1 MKHRFSLD
9 DLISGTPE
17 YVDLKGSERKEL
29 PAGSRRIGVADPHHI
44 TTVTIQVRSRA
55 KPDELDAAFK
65 RMARQPVGRRKYLS
79 HEQLT
84 KRFGASAKD
93 LDAVE
98 DFAGQFGLNVL
109 QRDPGNQTLVLR
121 GRVEDFSRAFQVKL
135 YEYRKAGTTFRGRT
149 GFVRIPKQLEDVIIA
164 VSGLDNRPMRHKPRS
179 HAAIDTQAP
188 RILTFTGK
196 DLAEQYRF
204 PAANPS
210 NGRPLDGKGQTI
222 AIIELGGGYLPKDV
236 EAYFQKH
243 KIAKPSVV
251 AVSVDRRL
259 NLPKSQISEVIMDIE
274 VLGAVAPGARQVVYF
289 GAPSAKGLFDA
300 VSAAVMD
307 TERKPSVISISWGF
321 PEDDVTSVT
330 DQLLN
335 EMNVLFKKAALLGI
349 TICVATG
356 DNGSIDLDPA
366 DPAFASNRGK
376 LHVDFPACLEASLA
390 CGGTQL
396 TSQGEAVWNE
406 GDGWATGGGVS
417 VRIKRPAYQDKAGVP
432 PSPKNGYGVKEGR
445 GLPDVSGNAIN
456 YKVLQQGEFKYA
468 KGTSLV
474 APLWAG
480 LIARLNQARGK
491 RVGFLNPILYDHP
504 EVCTDITRGHNDI
517 RPRPR
522 VRQYE
527 AKPKW
532 DAATG
537 LGVPNG
543 EAILRVL

>member
-1 MKHRFSLD
+1 MKHSFSLD
-9 DLISGTPE
+9 DRTGGTPE
-17 YVDLKGSERKEL
+17 YVDLKGSERKAL
-29 PAGSRRIGVADPHHI
+29 PAGSRRIGLADPDHI

-55 KPDELDAAFK
+55 KPDELDAAFN
-65 RMARQPVGRRKYLS
+65 RMARQPISRRKYLT

-98 DFAGQFGLNVL
+98 DLAGQFGLNVL
-109 QRDPGNQTLVLR
+109 HRDPGNQTLVLR

-149 GFVRIPKQLEDVIIA
+149 GFVRIPRQLEHVIIA
-164 VSGLDNRPMRHKPRS
+164 VSGLDNRPMRRTPRS
-179 HAAIDTQAP
+179 HAALDTQAS

-204 PAANPS
+204 PEANPD

-222 AIIELGGGYLPKDV
+222 AIVELGGGYLPQDV
-236 EAYFQKH
+236 EAYFRGH
-243 KIAKPSVV
+243 KIPKPSVV

-259 NLPKSQISEVIMDIE
+259 NLPKSPMSEVIMDIE
-274 VLGAVAPGARQVVYF
+274 VLGAAAPGARQVVYF
-289 GAPSAKGLFDA
+289 GPPSAKGLFDA

-321 PEDDVTSVT
+321 PEDDLTSVT

-335 EMNVLFKKAALLGI
+335 EMSVLFKKAALLGI

-356 DNGSIDLDPA
+356 DNGSIDLDPN
-366 DPAFASNRGK
+366 DPAFANNRGK

-396 TSQGEAVWNE
+396 TSKGEAAWNE
-406 GDGWATGGGVS
+406 GNGWAGGGGVS
-417 VRIKRPAYQDKAGVP
+417 VRIKRPSYQDRAGIP
-432 PSPKNGYGVKEGR
+432 SSPKSRYGIKEGR
-445 GLPDVSGNAIN
+445 GIPDVSGNAIN
-456 YKVLQQGEFKYA
+456 YKVLQHGESKYA

-480 LIARLNQARGK
+480 LIARLNQAKGQRI
-491 RVGFLNPILYDHP
+491 GFLNPILYNHP
-504 EVCTDITRGHNDI
+504 EVCTDITIGHNDI
-517 RPRPR
+517 RPRRRP
-522 VRQYE
+522 RQYQ
-527 AKPKW
+527 AGPHW

-543 EAILRVL
+543 EAILQVL